1 MKVHVDWDLCDGNA
15 VCTLEA
21 PEVFEMDDDDY
32 LQVLQEEPGEELRGR
47 VQAAAT
53 ICPKRAISIE
63 G

>member
-21 PEVFEMDDDDY
+21 PDVFQIDDDDN
-32 LQVLQEEPGEELRGR
+32 LTVLQDEPGEELRGA
-47 VQAAAT
+47 VTAAAN

>member
-21 PEVFEMDDDDY
+21 PEVFEMDDDDN
-32 LQVLQEEPGEELRGR
+32 LQVLQEEPDEELRAK
-47 VQAAAT
+47 VQAAAN

>member
-21 PEVFEMDDDDY
+21 PEVFQMDDDDN
-32 LQVLQEEPGEELRGR
+32 LVVLQEEPDESLRPK
-47 VQAAAT
+47 VESAAA
-53 ICPKRAISIE
+53 ICPKRAISIQ

>member
-21 PEVFEMDDDDY
+21 PDLFSMDDDDN
-32 LQVLQEEPGEELRGR
+32 LVVLQEEPGEELRPQA
-47 VQAAAT
+47 VAAAG